1 MRPNS
6 PWKFCVTK
14 KTINKTKGQLTEWV
28 KVFANHK
35 NDQEMISKVYKQ
47 VIKLTIK
54 KQTTQ
59 LRMCWR

>member
-1 MRPNS
+1 M
-6 PWKFCVTK
+6 TK

-59 LRMCWR
+59 LRMC